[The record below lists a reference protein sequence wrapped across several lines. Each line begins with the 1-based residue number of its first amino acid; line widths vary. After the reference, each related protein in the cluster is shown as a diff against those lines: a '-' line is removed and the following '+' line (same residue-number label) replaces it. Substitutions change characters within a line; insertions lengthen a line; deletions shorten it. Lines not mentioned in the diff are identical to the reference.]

1 MVLLT
6 SALVPVLAAAQGVP
20 ADLLGVYVKA
30 LDANPDYQAAVA
42 AFHEAAEAKPQAL
55 ARLLPQ
61 IGAGA
66 DAGELEQAVSGQFFQ
81 GVFDNTRLAGQVSG
95 AGIPVNKRVS
105 FYQLGYQVQL
115 QQTVFNWNQFKAYDQ
130 AELQVGQAGVK
141 VYEALDALRLQAAQ
155 DYFAVLQAQDGV
167 RFAEAEKDAVGE
179 LLQQTRNKLSSGLA
193 TDVDV
198 KQAQAEYD
206 LSDASLIDA
215 RNTLQVALTQLQ
227 LLTGGQS
234 YSQVRPLLVNYQPQ
248 PPEPNSVD
256 TWMQRAKEQNL
267 LVQDRHYGSEI
278 AQKEVE
284 MQQAQRLPTL
294 AASAKRSYEYSDGGI
309 TNGIAAGNNH
319 GMDEGVFLTLKVPIY
334 TGGAIDSAVR
344 GAKAGL
350 EKAKFEEA
358 GAVNNAKHGVQVAFL
373 NVSAGLSHINA
384 LHQAVLSETA
394 AEDAARVGYGVG
406 TKTYSDVLLAVRS
419 RYKAERDY
427 AQARY
432 DYIVN
437 FLKLKQSAGSLSHA
451 DILTVNRWLQQ

>member
-1 MVLLT
+1 MLLLV
-6 SALVPVLAAAQGVP
+6 SALAPALAAAQDAPV
-20 ADLLGVYVKA
+20 DLLGVYVKA
-30 LDANPDYQAAVA
+30 LDTNPDYQAAVA
-42 AFHEAAEAKPQAL
+42 GFHEAAEAKPQAL
-55 ARLLPQ
+55 SKLLPQ
-61 IGAGA
+61 IGAAA
-66 DAGELEQAVSGQFFQ
+66 DGGLLEQAVSGQFFQ
-81 GVFDNTRLAGQVSG
+81 GVFDNTKLADDVSG
-95 AGIPVNKRVS
+95 AGIAVNKRVS

-141 VYEALDALRLQAAQ
+141 VYEALDSLRLETAQ
-155 DYFAVLQAQDGV
+155 DYFAVLQAQDGL
-167 RFAEAEKDAVGE
+167 RFAEAEKQAVGE
-179 LLQQTRNKLSSGLA
+179 LLQQTQNKLSSGLV

-215 RNTLQVALTQLQ
+215 RNTLEVALTQLQ
-227 LLTGGQS
+227 LLTGGQT
-234 YSQVRPLLVNYQPQ
+234 YRQVRPLLVNYQPQ
-248 PPEPNSVD
+248 LPEPNNID
-256 TWMQRAKEQNL
+256 EWLKRAREQNL
-267 LVQDRHYGSEI
+267 SVQDKHYGSEI

-294 AASAKRSYEYSDGGI
+294 AASAKRTYEYSDGGI
-309 TNGIAAGNNH
+309 TNGIAAGDNH
-319 GMDEGVFLTLKVPIY
+319 GIDESVFLTLKVPIY

-350 EKAKFEEA
+350 EKAQFEEA
-358 GAVNNAKHGVQVAFL
+358 GAVNSAKHGVQVAFL
-373 NVSAGLSHINA
+373 NVSSGLSHISA
-384 LHQAVLSETA
+384 LRQAVESETA
-394 AEDAARVGYGVG
+394 AEDAARVGYGLG